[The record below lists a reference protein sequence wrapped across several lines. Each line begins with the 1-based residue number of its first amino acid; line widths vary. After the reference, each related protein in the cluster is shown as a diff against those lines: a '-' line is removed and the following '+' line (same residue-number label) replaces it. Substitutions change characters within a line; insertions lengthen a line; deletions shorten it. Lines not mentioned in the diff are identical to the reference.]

1 MTHRDRLTPVP
12 FFCVLL
18 RNHMSVD
25 FKIISNTAVSGI
37 SLVMPMTEDA
47 YHFIEDECDMTILEA
62 GCAPIDNEAVG
73 DFISDAGWAKFNTEL
88 V

>member
-1 MTHRDRLTPVP
+1 
-12 FFCVLL
+12 
-18 RNHMSVD
+18 MSVD

-62 GCAPIDNEAVG
+62 GCAPIDSETVG
-73 DFISDAGWAKFNTEL
+73 DFISDAGWSKFTSEL